1 LQHPADSFPRY
12 KLETISFNFF
22 LNRTVPKMVI
32 NVKAAILKNVVFLDM
47 TQCSLVE
54 HISTIAFQ
62 GNVVS
67 LRVMKT

>member
-1 LQHPADSFPRY
+1 
-12 KLETISFNFF
+12 
-22 LNRTVPKMVI
+22 MVI